1 MCAAYLPPTEDI
13 TSFNSA
19 LFTHD
24 SGSGLSQGLADIL
37 YLNKTRTDISTAPQT
52 TFNGNTFFLKDIE
65 VSNATLPSLNLKVSD
80 TLKSNIRQNNGELQI
95 RNLSTAGGSTKF
107 LFTGSAVFS
116 IQPTLVNTT
125 TGCEFQ
131 TRVIRSIDTAAAHTL
146 FDNMTGGSIT
156 MGGTTSTN
164 SIRGDTTFPQNV
176 VVSGNTTLGGEINL
190 NATSYSFPFSSN
202 RLGYYFKEAGIGNNS
217 VATTTPKTIFTS
229 SSIPIGVWR
238 IDFSVEN
245 YTNTAGTLTNSQ
257 SYISTTLNGALA
269 TAVPHLGSII
279 RTSVPKSYGAA
290 EVELLQSSFTYNQTT
305 AGVLYVNVIR
315 VYTTG
320 TYTFTAEL
328 SITRLA

>member
-1 MCAAYLPPTEDI
+1 MR
-13 TSFNSA
+13 
-19 LFTHD
+19 
-24 SGSGLSQGLADIL
+24 Q
-37 YLNKTRTDISTAPQT
+37 
-52 TFNGNTFFLKDIE
+52 
-65 VSNATLPSLNLKVSD
+65 
-80 TLKSNIRQNNGELQI
+80 LKSVD
-95 RNLSTAGGSTKF
+95 TAG
-107 LFTGSAVFS
+107 
-116 IQPTLVNTT
+116 
-125 TGCEFQ
+125 
-131 TRVIRSIDTAAAHTL
+131 AHTI

-217 VATTTPKTIFTS
+217 VVTTTPKTIFTS

-245 YTNTAGTLTNSQ
+245 YTNIAGTLTNSQ
-257 SYISTTLNGALA
+257 SYILTTLNGALA
-269 TAVPHLGSII
+269 TAVPHLVSII

-320 TYTFTAEL
+320 TYTFTGEL